1 MMKKIIKDYIRE
13 IKDLLKSRKYLYTI
27 IFIAILSFGFAI
39 THYAI
44 GVDDLCFDRY
54 VKGTYI
60 LSAKRWGTWALY
72 NILNITEFSPF
83 WLDFLTATGIVIIAI
98 LVSAFIKKET
108 KEKNIMTYIIFSG
121 IFISSPLINNFF
133 LYQSTNFAIVVSN
146 IIVIICGILIY
157 YNYFEVKKKK
167 IYPIVGLIITIPLS
181 MYETC
186 AQTFIV
192 FLLMTLYIRISKE
205 NFKIKEIIKYLCIG
219 IGSLAIGV
227 IVYGIIGKI
236 LLQILEHYN
245 LKQIDYACNS
255 IYWYNGLINSLD
267 WKTKIA
273 VFKIAISKEFG
284 RCYNNIIITIF
295 AVVSIIAIII
305 EIVKGIKKKQISKI
319 LIVLGIILTN
329 FILIFTQAR
338 IMFRTQF
345 SCILTI
351 AFEIYIIYKTLN
363 NIKYTKYIVNIVV
376 ILMILIQSRELSQ
389 LFYNDYKRYEKD
401 KVVANEIAIDLEKET
416 NYKEKYIV
424 YYTYN
429 NERGTIF
436 SIGQDN
442 GISIITWG
450 IDAFNELATETTD
463 FINSLGYEF
472 LYPTDEMDLEELK
485 AVYESL
491 DDETKEKSVIELDEY
506 IIVNLDK
513 YGLFVE
519 E

>member
-1 MMKKIIKDYIRE
+1 
-13 IKDLLKSRKYLYTI
+13 
-27 IFIAILSFGFAI
+27 
-39 THYAI
+39 
-44 GVDDLCFDRY
+44 
-54 VKGTYI
+54 
-60 LSAKRWGTWALY
+60 
-72 NILNITEFSPF
+72 
-83 WLDFLTATGIVIIAI
+83 
-98 LVSAFIKKET
+98 
-108 KEKNIMTYIIFSG
+108 
-121 IFISSPLINNFF
+121 
-133 LYQSTNFAIVVSN
+133 
-146 IIVIICGILIY
+146 
-157 YNYFEVKKKK
+157 
-167 IYPIVGLIITIPLS
+167 
-181 MYETC
+181 
-186 AQTFIV
+186 
-192 FLLMTLYIRISKE
+192 
-205 NFKIKEIIKYLCIG
+205 
-219 IGSLAIGV
+219 
-227 IVYGIIGKI
+227 
-236 LLQILEHYN
+236 
-245 LKQIDYACNS
+245 
-255 IYWYNGLINSLD
+255 
-267 WKTKIA
+267 
-273 VFKIAISKEFG
+273 
-284 RCYNNIIITIF
+284 
-295 AVVSIIAIII
+295 
-305 EIVKGIKKKQISKI
+305 
-319 LIVLGIILTN
+319 
-329 FILIFTQAR
+329 
-338 IMFRTQF
+338 MFRTQF

>member
-1 MMKKIIKDYIRE
+1 MKEIIKDYIRE

-108 KEKNIMTYIIFSG
+108 KEKNIMAYIVFSG

-157 YNYFEVKKKK
+157 YNCFEVKKKR
-167 IYPIVGLIITIPLS
+167 IYPIVGLILTISLS
-181 MYETC
+181 MYESC

-192 FLLMTLYIRISKE
+192 FLLMTLYIRINKE
-205 NFKIKEIIKYLCIG
+205 NLKAKEMIKYVFLG
-219 IGSLAIGV
+219 IASLAIGV
-227 IVYGIIGKI
+227 IAYAITGKI

-245 LKQIDYACNS
+245 LKQTDYAGNG
-255 IYWYNGLINSLD
+255 IYWYNELINTLPLS
-267 WKTKIA
+267 TKIE

-284 RCYNNIIITIF
+284 RCYNNIIVTIF
-295 AVVSIIAIII
+295 ALATAITMII
-305 EIVKGIKKKQISKI
+305 EIIQGIKNKQISKI

-329 FILIFTQAR
+329 FILIFAQAK

-345 SCILTI
+345 SWILTI
-351 AFEIYIIYKTLN
+351 TFEIYIIYKTLN
-363 NIKYTKYIVNIVV
+363 NIKYTKHIVNIVV
-376 ILMILIQSRELSQ
+376 ILMILMQSRQLSQ

-401 KVVANEIAIDLEKET
+401 KVIANEIAIDLVKET

-429 NERGTIF
+429 NERDTIF
-436 SIGQDN
+436 STGQDN
-442 GISIITWG
+442 GTSIISWG
-450 IDAFNELATETTD
+450 VEAFDELATEITD

-472 LYPTDEMDLEELK
+472 LYPTGEMDLEELK

-491 DDETKEKSVIELDEY
+491 DDETKEKNVIELEDY

-513 YGLFVE
+513 YELLVE